1 MSEEQAPEIQ
11 INVKGEYFTV
21 YGIRWAVL
29 TCVL

>member
-21 YGIRWAVL
+21 YEMCWEVL
-29 TCVL
+29 TCML